1 MMQIGNLD
9 QKFFLS
15 SPEAMGLKKKKKK
28 AGMVSAYSVAG
39 SLEFS
44 FVDGNRLIY

>member
-15 SPEAMGLKKKKKK
+15 SPEAMGLKKKKK